1 MDTKQVNK
9 LFANEI
15 DFCRRSATKSRKEKV
30 RNGTIRANME
40 VIRSNIVFRSNWRKM
55 ATMVWMCKDNTRKKA
70 ATENFRMETR
80 GKAKKGKTQR
90 EMDGLR
96 RSITNHSLT

>member
-1 MDTKQVNK
+1 MNTKQVNT

-40 VIRSNIVFRSNWRKM
+40 VGRNILEVI
-55 ATMVWMCKDNTRKKA
+55 
-70 ATENFRMETR
+70 
-80 GKAKKGKTQR
+80 GAK
-90 EMDGLR
+90 
-96 RSITNHSLT
+96 